1 MEKEALHK
9 KVANVE
15 CQKVKKDESCVSAL
29 EDEAI
34 EVEHLLAEPK
44 NEHVSVD
51 GVLSFGEESLE
62 KCFQIEDFSCGFGF
76 GLALN
81 NGCLDSNTTQEGED
95 LQLEVL
101 DGLLDEL
108 DEVDDLDA
116 TNGLSGACD
125 CEDFLLDIEFAEK
138 KLDSGPSEATCLGN
152 SSSESPSPGL
162 SGSCNGAVGISES
175 STATI
180 LESECKNDVLD
191 KIVTCKLHGG
201 FMSKCGCQPP
211 AEDGIHMA
219 SIELRKLNDLDHDEN
234 LLACGIL
241 STGTG
246 KRSLEVSRID
256 EFLREKRLR
265 KPTRRYIE
273 ESSSKKSGYLKGRE
287 KYPVAST
294 KDTSLKVK
302 SCNELHNTGRRAST
316 VIHEEKSLC
325 GIRVRRGRP
334 KKLVPQSGLDSD
346 KEPLSSES
354 EDNCATK
361 KKSKHDRRKHQRMWT
376 PSEVIKL
383 VDGISEYGVGRWTD
397 IKRLLFSTSA
407 YRTPIDLRDKWR
419 NLLRASGAEKPNKKG
434 VEQKQEHSL
443 RPLPSSL
450 LRRVRELAKI
460 HPYPRVRI
468 SKKSCI
474 GQVVPA
480 MHPGACKGAPPSSLS
495 GRSVRRKNIT

>member
-51 GVLSFGEESLE
+51 GVLSF
-62 KCFQIEDFSCGFGF
+62 
-76 GLALN
+76 
-81 NGCLDSNTTQEGED
+81 GCLDSNTTQEGED

-460 HPYPRVRI
+460 HPYPRVRM